1 MDLATKKVIVTGGA
15 GCLGQA
21 LVKGFLERRAQVA
34 VLDVSAEG
42 LKRLREAH
50 PSVEGLECD
59 LTDAAQVEKIL
70 AGLAARWESFDVL
83 VNAAGLLH
91 SGALL
96 RVGPEGVGKHST
108 AEWDRVIAANLSS
121 AFYVTVNVA
130 AHMVQH
136 RTKGVIVNVTSVSA
150 RGNAGQSAYSAAK
163 AGLGALTMV
172 WAKEL
177 NPMGIRVFAIAPGF
191 IDTASTHGAMTEAN
205 LASVVKKIPLRRL
218 GSVGELVGAFF
229 AVLENDYF
237 NARTLELD
245 GGVLV

>member
-1 MDLATKKVIVTGGA
+1 
-15 GCLGQA
+15 
-21 LVKGFLERRAQVA
+21 
-34 VLDVSAEG
+34 
-42 LKRLREAH
+42 
-50 PSVEGLECD
+50 
-59 LTDAAQVEKIL
+59 
-70 AGLAARWESFDVL
+70 
-83 VNAAGLLH
+83 
-91 SGALL
+91 
-96 RVGPEGVGKHST
+96 
-108 AEWDRVIAANLSS
+108 
-121 AFYVTVNVA
+121 
-130 AHMVQH
+130 MVQH

-191 IDTASTHGAMTEAN
+191 IDTASTHGAMTEVN